1 MKQYLDLLRDVRDNG
16 RSKSDRTGT
25 GTRAVF
31 GRQIRFD
38 LSKGFP
44 LLTTKKMFT
53 RGVIEELLWFLR
65 GSSDIKELQD
75 RGVRIWDEWTVPGRE
90 FDRNERATMLLQ
102 HLRAAGDDVS
112 MGEIQSMSPEAFLAD
127 YVSNNLPLHEK
138 TTSIGRGYGAQW
150 RNWRSVSQGKPIP
163 LSTRVEMH
171 LAKNEYAAQELLSL
185 KHAHATHPDGEHG
198 VDKQLYIQACDQG
211 GIPRRFEEMKEVD
224 QIADL
229 IHDLKTNPTS
239 RRHIVTA
246 WNPGEL
252 DQMALP
258 PCHCLFQFYCEELTE
273 EERKHLWEE
282 KMGRKF
288 MSEYVPSLYVQRAH
302 WDEAFAANMAADGIP
317 QYRLSCQLYQRS
329 ADIFLGVPFNI
340 ASYALLTM
348 MVAQCVNMVPG
359 DFVHTF
365 GDLHIYNN
373 HIEQVNE
380 QLSRTP
386 FDLPKMVIN
395 PEVKD
400 IFSFKLEDFKLE
412 GYQHHPAIK
421 AEVSV

>member
-38 LSKGFP
+38 LSEGFP

-75 RGVRIWDEWTVPGRE
+75 RGVHIWDEWTIPGPPLSVE
-90 FDRNERATMLLQ
+90 ERIELWRT
-102 HLRAAGDDVS
+102 GDYGACNSQQAEPTHEDLDKF
-112 MGEIQSMSPEAFLAD
+112 GIPRQS
-127 YVSNNLPLHEK
+127 K
-138 TTSIGRGYGAQW
+138 TSSIGRGYGAQW
-150 RNWRSVSQGKPIP
+150 RDWRSVSPGKPIP
-163 LSTRVEMH
+163 LSTRVAMH
-171 LAKNEYAAQELLSL
+171 TALNEYAAQEIMGL
-185 KHAHATHPDGEHG
+185 KHAHAKHPDGEHG
-198 VDKQLYIQACDQG
+198 VDKQHYVEACDKG
-211 GIPRRFEEMKEVD
+211 GIPRRLAKEQAVD
-224 QIADL
+224 QIAHLIRDL
-229 IHDLKTNPTS
+229 QANPTS

-288 MSEYVPSLYVQRAH
+288 LSEYVPSLYVKRAH

-329 ADIFLGVPFNI
+329 EK
-340 ASYALLTM
+340 SAL
-348 MVAQCVNMVPG
+348 A
-359 DFVHTF
+359 
-365 GDLHIYNN
+365 
-373 HIEQVNE
+373 
-380 QLSRTP
+380 
-386 FDLPKMVIN
+386 
-395 PEVKD
+395 
-400 IFSFKLEDFKLE
+400 
-412 GYQHHPAIK
+412 A
-421 AEVSV
+421 